1 MPTEQIAL
9 WGWSMVGV
17 REQLE
22 IKQEDQAE
30 VVESRDFK
38 QRDFSLKKVSQAV
51 ELWMDWRAQRGK
63 AVKPVRRL
71 LE

>member
-1 MPTEQIAL
+1 MPTQQIAL
-9 WGWSMVGV
+9 WGWSMVGM
-17 REQLE
+17 REQPE

-51 ELWMDWRAQRGK
+51 ELWMDWRAQR
-63 AVKPVRRL
+63 
-71 LE
+71 